1 MNDPYSVLGL
11 KNGASEEEVKK
22 AYKKLAK
29 MYHPDVCGND
39 ENAAKKMQEINAAYD
54 AIINHK
60 DYSTGNGGGYRNSYS
75 SFYGY
80 GRGFNE
86 ENDESNEMKAA
97 ANYINAHR
105 FSEALH
111 VLSTVKAE
119 ERNGKWFYYSSIAK
133 CYSGDTNGAYSDIAE
148 AIKRE
153 PDNYQ
158 YKAFLD
164 RLRYSRVNYRERQNG
179 YTQSDSFLSCCLPL
193 VVMNLFCPGYFCI
206 C

>member
-1 MNDPYSVLGL
+1 MNDPYSILGL

-29 MYHPDVCGND
+29 IYHPDVCGND
-39 ENAAKKMQEINAAYD
+39 EESAKKMQEINAAYD

-60 DYSTGNGGGYRNSYS
+60 DYTREDSEYRNAYN

-86 ENDESNEMKAA
+86 EKEESNEMKAA
-97 ANYINAHR
+97 QNYINAHR
-105 FSEALH
+105 FREALH
-111 VLSTVKAE
+111 VLSTIKE
-119 ERNGKWFYYSSIAK
+119 SERNGKWYYYSSISK
-133 CYSGDTNGAYSDIAE
+133 CYSGDTQGAYNDIAE
-148 AIKRE
+148 AITRE
-153 PDNYQ
+153 PRNPQ

-164 RLRYSRVNYRERQNG
+164 SLRFGRAQYSERRNAYG
-179 YTQSDSFLSCCLPL
+179 QSESFLSCCLPL
-193 VVMNLFCPGYFCI
+193 ILLNVFCPGYFCI